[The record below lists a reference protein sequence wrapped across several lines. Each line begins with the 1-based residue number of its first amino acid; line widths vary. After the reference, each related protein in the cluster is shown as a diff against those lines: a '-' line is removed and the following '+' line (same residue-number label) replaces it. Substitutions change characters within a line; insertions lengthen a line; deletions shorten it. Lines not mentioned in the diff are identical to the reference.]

1 MAIDPITAALDV
13 GRILIEKIWP
23 DPQKQAQELLK
34 LEELHQ
40 KGNLA
45 ELNARV
51 DLLKGQLEINK
62 IEASHSS
69 IFVAGWR
76 PFIGWVCGFGLLYA
90 SILEPIMRFVAKMV
104 GYVGEFPII
113 DTTLTMQVLIGMLGL
128 VAARTREKE
137 KNVSKNS
144 LGKSN
149 ANN

>member
-1 MAIDPITAALDV
+1 MMAIDPITAALDV
-13 GRILIEKIWP
+13 GKILIEKIWP

-45 ELNARV
+45 ELNAKV
-51 DLLKGQLEINK
+51 ELLRGQLEINK
-62 IEASHSS
+62 IEAGHSS

-90 SILEPIMRFVAKMV
+90 SILEPIMRFIAKMV
-104 GYVGEFPII
+104 GYVGEFPVI

-137 KNVSKNS
+137 KNVSKNRLS
-144 LGKSN
+144 K
-149 ANN
+149 